1 MKYETPQMTAL
12 TSAINAIQSTSSK
25 SIEAKYP
32 DTYDPTDLV
41 PEVIMGTYT
50 DWE

>member
-12 TSAINAIQSTSSK
+12 TSAVNAIQSTSSK
-25 SIEAKYP
+25 GP
-32 DTYDPTDLV
+32 DYTHTDTFDPGDRV
-41 PEVIMGTYT
+41 PEQFGAYT